1 MQLAARFPENSQ
13 VGKFSSVR
21 AALGAGSPR
30 PSPARR
36 PAAELLRECA
46 ESWLEARASLLRRR
60 DDLHAELQSGPLDLP
75 HVVRIWARARV
86 LLAESRA
93 ADAKLAA
100 KAVEAVLGT
109 D

>member
-1 MQLAARFPENSQ
+1 MPYLADRGISTSTASRLMQLAARFPENSQ

-36 PAAELLRECA
+36 PAAEL
-46 ESWLEARASLLRRR
+46 
-60 DDLHAELQSGPLDLP
+60 QSGPLDLP

-86 LLAESRA
+86 LLAESRET
-93 ADAKLAA
+93 DAKLAA
-100 KAVEAVLGT
+100 EAVEAVLGT